1 MIFSEVKIKKYLI
14 SPQRNYKY
22 TFMLLLLMIVLQL
35 NTLKSQTPEDDI
47 GYFQVGFSAN
57 VFRGVYLKD
66 ATAAAKVLTEFF
78 LKKYKRDYWEVK
90 PHEVFSNIDEL
101 KKIIKKQEFEVL
113 VMHPSEYIEV
123 KDMDMLE
130 PIASSWRDGSPYDS
144 YRLLVHKDSNIKDFK
159 DLNGKTVLICSL
171 EGNKAELW
179 LDYIV
184 KKKKLSS
191 KEKYFS
197 KLQFIDKPL
206 STILPVFFKK
216 EDACIVD
223 QSLYNT
229 VIELNPQI
237 GQDLITLEISQP
249 LGIGLVVI
257 RKSISDSQ
265 VKADIKE
272 AFLNLHKYEESRQY
286 LTVFRIGKLVEFN
299 EEYLNSTYELLETKN
314 KRNMKYIFEQV
325 NSQ

>member
-1 MIFSEVKIKKYLI
+1 MKLDKYLK
-14 SPQRNYKY
+14 SYNCKY
-22 TFMLLLLMIVLQL
+22 TSILIMLMVVLQL
-35 NTLKSQTPEDDI
+35 SDLKSQSPDDDI
-47 GYFQVGFSAN
+47 GYFQVGFSTN

-78 LKKYKRDYWEVK
+78 LKKYKRDYLEVK

-101 KKIIKKQEFEVL
+101 KKIIKEQEFEVL

-144 YRLLVHKDSNIKDFK
+144 YRLLVHKDSNIKDFN
-159 DLNGKTVLICSL
+159 DLKGKTVLICSL

-179 LDYIV
+179 LDYV
-184 KKKKLSS
+184 LKKKKLSS

-197 KLQFIDKPL
+197 GLQFIDKPL

-229 VIELNPQI
+229 VTELNPQI

-249 LGIGLVVI
+249 LAIGLVVI
-257 RKSISDSQ
+257 RKSISDPQ
-265 VKADIKE
+265 IKADIKE
-272 AFLNLHKYEESRQY
+272 AFLNLHKYEESKQY
-286 LTVFRIGKLVEFN
+286 LTVFRIGKVIEYS
-299 EEYLNSTYELLETKN
+299 EEYLKSTYTLLEIK
-314 KRNMKYIFEQV
+314 KR
-325 NSQ
+325 